1 MRDDGLYL
9 IHILES
15 GDRIRQYTQAGR
27 EAFLQSTMA
36 QDAVIRNYE
45 IIGEAVKQISS
56 NFRGQNP
63 QVDWRRIA
71 GLRDVLIHD
80 YTGVDLE
87 EVWTITIDKLPELMD
102 QIKML
107 VDKNK

>member
-1 MRDDGLYL
+1 MRDDRLYL

-15 GDRIRQYTQAGR
+15 SDRIQQYTGSGR
-27 EAFLQSTMA
+27 EEFLRSSMA

-45 IIGEAVKQISS
+45 IIGEAVKRISS
-56 NFRGQNP
+56 TFREQNP

-87 EVWTITIDKLPELMD
+87 EVWTITVEKLPELRD
-102 QIKML
+102 QIKTL
-107 VDKNK
+107 VDRRE